1 MCLICVEIQS
11 GKLTPT
17 EGWRNLREMY
27 DTMDEKHRE
36 EVTDLLYETFRRD
49 YIADRMVAIAV
60 DTDRLIKEREEQH
73 QLDLFSASQ
82 LFDME

>member
-27 DTMDEKHRE
+27 DDLDEEHRE
-36 EVTDLLYETFRRD
+36 EVTDLLYEVFKRD
-49 YIADRMVAIAV
+49 YIADRMTAMAA
-60 DTDRLIKEREEQH
+60 E
-73 QLDLFSASQ
+73 SAPGQ
-82 LFDME
+82 DPFNID